1 MVCRDS
7 TDSSKRIEAVQ
18 KYEPSLSCTIYACGI
33 PNGVSA
39 MFTNFALASIGIDEL
54 RKITVHF
61 SPGFGTGAMSSL
73 GRTTGVSTPLKST
86 VLLSTSNP
94 ILQK

>member
-1 MVCRDS
+1 MCGVL

-18 KYEPSLSCTIYACGI
+18 KYEPSSSCTIYACGI

-39 MFTNFALASIGIDEL
+39 MFTNFALASVGIDEVC
-54 RKITVHF
+54 KITVH
-61 SPGFGTGAMSSL
+61 SSHGFGTGTMSSL
-73 GRTTGVSTPLKST
+73 GRTTGVSNPLKST